1 MSDVSKCPLV
11 PTRAN
16 TAGLA
21 CGLALG
27 SMLMAG
33 AGPALAESAPS
44 DGSRAAPAPA
54 DAPPPSGAIGPSS
67 VDPSRAAGDDSP
79 TSGSSPLTS
88 GDSPRAT
95 GTPPPSTA
103 PGTVT
108 LAPPE
113 APEPADRCPDRSEE
127 PAEGFGHFL
136 LGAGLFNLNDLED
149 RLRDSGYAELS
160 PVITIIGGEGHAL
173 FDSGF
178 LVGARG
184 GALISPESEGPDGST
199 ASISGG
205 FGMADFGFSL
215 VHTRPIL
222 LFLAAGIG
230 GFGYSVDIGDG
241 RSAAFDDVL
250 AEPARGTSLSTAGL
264 LGSLTVGF
272 DGRVDIAPPERGK
285 QGFLTLG
292 LRLGALYGP
301 PIGDWTIEHGGK
313 ASGGPTTAL
322 AGFFGALALGFGGR
336 DEGRPSWHEGLGRA
350 EP

>member
-1 MSDVSKCPLV
+1 MSASSRKLPV
-11 PTRAN
+11 PNIASLAR
-16 TAGLA
+16 GLA
-21 CGLALG
+21 FGTLLV
-27 SMLMAG
+27 AG
-33 AGPALAESAPS
+33 ADPALADSAPNAE
-44 DGSRAAPAPA
+44 AAPA
-54 DAPPPSGAIGPSS
+54 APPG
-67 VDPSRAAGDDSP
+67 
-79 TSGSSPLTS
+79 
-88 GDSPRAT
+88 
-95 GTPPPSTA
+95 
-103 PGTVT
+103 GTVT

-113 APEPADRCPDRSEE
+113 ASEPADRCPDRSEE
-127 PAEGFGHFL
+127 PAEGFGHFI
-136 LGAGLFNLNDLED
+136 LGAGLFNLSDLED
-149 RLRDSGYAELS
+149 RLRQNGYAELS

-184 GALISPESEGPDGST
+184 GALISPESEGPDAST

-250 AEPARGTSLSTAGL
+250 AEPARGSSLSTAGL

-272 DGRVDIAPPERGK
+272 DGRVDIAPADRGK

-336 DEGRPSWHEGLGRA
+336 DEGRSSWHEGVSRA